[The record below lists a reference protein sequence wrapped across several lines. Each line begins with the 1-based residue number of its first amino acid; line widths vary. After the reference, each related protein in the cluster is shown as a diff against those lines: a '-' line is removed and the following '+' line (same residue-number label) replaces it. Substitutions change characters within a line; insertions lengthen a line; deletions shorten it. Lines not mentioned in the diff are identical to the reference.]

1 MPTLAAYVALHV
13 LWLAT
18 QWGGVELRVLV
29 ADGFLLP
36 LFLWA
41 CVAAVR
47 VSREDAVDARARR
60 AWRWLAGSYALL
72 WIANVVWTVRDLVPS
87 AASLTGVGRLFAF
100 ASYLPMLVGLLA
112 LPSAPRGRSARL
124 RFGLDVAT
132 ALIGAGLVIWWL
144 VLPPSGASAYGGPLQ
159 TLIGLTPPVA
169 DFAVVA
175 VLTVML
181 LGRLDHGSR
190 LALRL
195 LAAGHGLSVV
205 AGLASA
211 WLANRGRPAA
221 PGDWLDAVW
230 MVSSALLVVAAD
242 VQYRSAARPDEHAV
256 DDAFPTGDATA
267 PGTASHASDPVLSTS
282 VLPYAGVVVGYLLLL
297 LVARPWWSQPL
308 GVIALGS
315 AGLTTLMVA
324 RHVLSVRENR
334 RLVAARLA
342 QEAYFRGLIENAADV
357 VYVVALDGTL
367 HFASASTARLFG
379 RVPRADGTGPVL
391 RNLHPDD
398 VPAARAALATAAA
411 SPTGAS
417 CSVQGR
423 VRHEDGSWRVVEAA
437 VRRLPDVADRLVLNV
452 RDVTERVHAESAL
465 RESQRALSTMLSNL
479 PGMAYRCRN
488 DRDWTMEFVSDGC
501 AALTGY
507 TASELTGEEGAR
519 RISFSALTHPDD
531 RERVW
536 SIVQQAIETTAPFQ
550 VAYRI
555 HTASGEER
563 HVWEQGRAVV
573 GAAGELRALE
583 GIILDVTER
592 TRAEAEG
599 ERLVAQRDAERALL
613 AAVIEQM
620 PAAVVIA
627 EAPSGRLVLG
637 NGQVARIFGDAM
649 PGASALSAYA
659 SQAGFHD
666 DGRPVEAH
674 EWPLARA
681 VDGERVDGEEYRYPR
696 PDEPEAWVRVSAGP
710 VRDRDGRI
718 VAGVAVAEDVTQ
730 RRRLEGQLAHQA
742 FHDPLTGLANRA
754 LFRDRVEH
762 ALAQTHRAPGG
773 VAVLFLDLD
782 DFKAVND
789 SLGHGEGD
797 QLLVQVAARLLG
809 TTRGCDTVARLG
821 GDEFAVLLQDAVD
834 GDAHIVANRILSSL
848 TRPVRVGARELSVGA
863 SIGIAVAH
871 CEDGAEELLRNAD
884 LAMYQAKARG
894 KGMYEVFAPPMYEA
908 VRDRVS
914 LQADLHHAL
923 ERREFRLVY
932 QPLVELATERV
943 VGVEALVR
951 WDHPTRGAVS
961 PATFIP
967 LAEESGIILPLG
979 RWVLGEACRQA
990 AAWQRRGVGAPYV
1003 AVNISGRQLQH
1014 PQLVADVATALGE
1027 AGLEPGALLLE
1038 ITEGVV
1044 MHDTE
1049 ASLRRLHDLKGIGV
1063 RLAIDDFGTGYSSL
1077 SYLQRFPMDVLKID
1091 KAFVDDVALGGSQA
1105 ALARTIVALGETL
1118 SLDTVAEGI
1127 ETPEQSAA
1135 LVAMGCRVGQGY
1147 WFARPVPAPEITA
1160 MLAAGAVRVPPAIV
1174 A

>member
-18 QWGGVELRVLV
+18 QWGGVELRVAV

-41 CVAAVR
+41 CIAAVR
-47 VSREDAVDARARR
+47 VSRRDAVDARARR

-100 ASYLPMLVGLLA
+100 ASYLPLLVGLLA
-112 LPSAPRGRSARL
+112 LPSAPSGRSARL
-124 RFGLDVAT
+124 RFALDLTT
-132 ALIGAGLVIWWL
+132 ALMGAGLVIWWL
-144 VLPPSGASAYGGPLQ
+144 VLPPSGTSAYGGPLQ

-175 VLTVML
+175 VLTAML

-195 LAAGHGLSVV
+195 LATGHGLSVV

-211 WLANRGRPAA
+211 WLANHGRPVA
-221 PGDWLDAVW
+221 PGDWVDAVW
-230 MVSSALLVVAAD
+230 MVSCALLIVAAD
-242 VQYRSAARPDEHAV
+242 VQYRSAAPSRDGAV
-256 DDAFPTGDATA
+256 DDASPTREQATE
-267 PGTASHASDPVLSTS
+267 PVVESS
-282 VLPYAGVVVGYLLLL
+282 VLPYAGVAVGYLLLL

-379 RVPRADGTGPVL
+379 RVPRADGSGPVL

-398 VPAARAALATAAA
+398 VPAARAALAAAAA
-411 SPTGAS
+411 SPTGAP
-417 CSVQGR
+417 CSVQAR

-437 VRRLPDVADRLVLNV
+437 VRRLPHVADRLVLNV

-488 DRDWTMEFVSDGC
+488 DREWTMEFVSDGC
-501 AALTGY
+501 ASLTGH
-507 TASELTGEEGAR
+507 AAWELTSGDGAPYVPFTSL
-519 RISFSALTHPDD
+519 IHPDD
-531 RERVW
+531 REHVW
-536 SIVQQAIETTAPFQ
+536 ATVQRAIETTEPFQ
-550 VAYRI
+550 LAYRI
-555 HTASGEER
+555 RTAGGEER
-563 HVWEQGRAVV
+563 HVWEQGRAVL
-573 GAAGELRALE
+573 GAAGEIHALE

-592 TRAEAEG
+592 TRAEAER
-599 ERLVAQRDAERALL
+599 ERLVTQRDAERALL

-637 NGQVARIFGDAM
+637 NGQVARIFGDAT
-649 PGASALSAYA
+649 PGAPALSAYA

-666 DGRPVEAH
+666 DGRPVESH

-681 VDGERVDGEEYRYPR
+681 VAGERVDGEEYRYPR

-710 VRDRDGRI
+710 VRDRDGQI

-762 ALAQTHRAPGG
+762 ALAQAHRAPGG

-821 GDEFAVLLQDAVD
+821 GDEFAVLLQDAID

-914 LQADLHHAL
+914 MQADLHHAL

-1027 AGLEPGALLLE
+1027 AVLEPGALLLE

-1049 ASLRRLHDLKGIGV
+1049 ASLRRLHDLKALGV

-1118 SLDTVAEGI
+1118 SLHTVAEGI

-1147 WFARPVPAPEITA
+1147 WFARPVPAPEVTA
-1160 MLAAGAVRVPPAIV
+1160 MLDAGGVRVKPALV
-1174 A
+1174 G

>member
-1 MPTLAAYVALHV
+1 V
-13 LWLAT
+13 
-18 QWGGVELRVLV
+18 
-29 ADGFLLP
+29 
-36 LFLWA
+36 
-41 CVAAVR
+41 
-47 VSREDAVDARARR
+47 ARAAPQRR
-60 AWRWLAGSYALL
+60 
-72 WIANVVWTVRDLVPS
+72 
-87 AASLTGVGRLFAF
+87 
-100 ASYLPMLVGLLA
+100 
-112 LPSAPRGRSARL
+112 
-124 RFGLDVAT
+124 VA
-132 ALIGAGLVIWWL
+132 
-144 VLPPSGASAYGGPLQ
+144 
-159 TLIGLTPPVA
+159 LIGLTPPVA

-175 VLTVML
+175 VLTAML

-195 LAAGHGLSVV
+195 LATGHGLSVV
-205 AGLASA
+205 AGLTTA

-221 PGDWLDAVW
+221 PGDWIDALW

-242 VQYRSAARPDEHAV
+242 VQYRSAAPSGVAAA
-256 DDAFPTGDATA
+256 DASPANDASRLT
-267 PGTASHASDPVLSTS
+267 PSHAPDAVVGTN
-282 VLPYAGVVVGYLLLL
+282 VLPYAGVAVGYLLLL
-297 LVARPWWSQPL
+297 LVARPWWSQAL
-308 GVIALGS
+308 GVIASGS

-324 RHVLSVRENR
+324 RHLLSVRENR

-342 QEAYFRGLIENAADV
+342 QEAYFRGLIEHAADV

-367 HFASASTARLFG
+367 HFASASTARVFG
-379 RVPRADGTGPVL
+379 RVPRADGSGLVL

-398 VPAARAALATAAA
+398 VPAARAALAAAAA
-411 SPTGAS
+411 SPTGAP
-417 CSVQGR
+417 CSVQAR
-423 VRHEDGSWRVVEAA
+423 VRHEDGGWRVVEAA

-465 RESQRALSTMLSNL
+465 RESQRARSTLLSNL

-501 AALTGY
+501 AALTGF
-507 TASELTGEEGAR
+507 TASELTGDGDAR
-519 RISFSALTHPDD
+519 RISFTELTHPDD

-536 SIVQQAIETTAPFQ
+536 ATVQRAIETTAPFQ
-550 VAYRI
+550 VEYRI
-555 HTASGEER
+555 RTAGGDER

-573 GAAGELRALE
+573 GDGGEIHALE

-592 TRAEAEG
+592 TRAEAERA
-599 ERLVAQRDAERALL
+599 RLVAQRDGERALL

-637 NGQVARIFGDAM
+637 NGQVARIFGDAT

-659 SQAGFHD
+659 AQTGFHD
-666 DGRPVEAH
+666 DGRPVESH

-681 VDGERVDGEEYRYPR
+681 VVGERVDGEEYRYPR
-696 PDEPEAWVRVSAGP
+696 PDEPQAWVRVSAGP

-754 LFRDRVEH
+754 LFRNRVEH
-762 ALAQTHRAPGG
+762 ALAQAHRAPGG
-773 VAVLFLDLD
+773 VVVLFLDLD

-848 TRPVRVGARELSVGA
+848 TRPVLVGARELSVGA
-863 SIGIAVAH
+863 SIGIAVARR
-871 CEDGAEELLRNAD
+871 EDGTEELLRNAD

-979 RWVLGEACRQA
+979 RWVLDEACRQA

-1014 PQLVADVATALGE
+1014 PQLVADVATALGD

-1049 ASLRRLHDLKGIGV
+1049 ASLRRLHDLKEIGV

-1091 KAFVDDVALGGSQA
+1091 KAFVDDVALGGSRA

-1118 SLDTVAEGI
+1118 SLHTVAEGI

-1160 MLAAGAVRVPPAIV
+1160 MLESGGVRAPAAVVG
-1174 A
+1174 